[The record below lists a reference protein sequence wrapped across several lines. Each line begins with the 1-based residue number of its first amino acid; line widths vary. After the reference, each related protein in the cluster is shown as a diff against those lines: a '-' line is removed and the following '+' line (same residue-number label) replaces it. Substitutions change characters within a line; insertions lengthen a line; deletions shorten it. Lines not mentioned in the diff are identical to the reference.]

1 MLENTV
7 NGIRNL
13 SDTVINTSKTINNL
27 GNSSKQIIEIVSV
40 ISEIADQTNLL
51 ALNAAIEAAR
61 AGEHGRG
68 FAVVADEVRK
78 LAERTVQATSEITD
92 MTKGINADV
101 HKSVTEMNKGAT
113 LAKEGEQLAT
123 ELQLSLAEIINGV
136 METAESI
143 NSISAAISIQN
154 ASSQKISEDSSK
166 IAGFS
171 KRNAEIAS
179 TNKEQAEKLNLL
191 ATELLHSVDKF
202 NLKR

>member
-1 MLENTV
+1 
-7 NGIRNL
+7 
-13 SDTVINTSKTINNL
+13 
-27 GNSSKQIIEIVSV
+27 
-40 ISEIADQTNLL
+40 
-51 ALNAAIEAAR
+51 
-61 AGEHGRG
+61 
-68 FAVVADEVRK
+68 
-78 LAERTVQATSEITD
+78 
-92 MTKGINADV
+92 
-101 HKSVTEMNKGAT
+101 
-113 LAKEGEQLAT
+113 
-123 ELQLSLAEIINGV
+123 